1 MTDAERKERAEK
13 LWAAGCELR
22 EAGDTEG
29 AIPLFRDAAGLG
41 DVSAQDALGSLLT
54 DASRPEAK
62 PADHA
67 EGLRW
72 YYRAVRAGSHTA
84 AWNLAMTHR
93 MRGNRRGYFR
103 WVRRA
108 VSLGDVDAARFLRVI
123 EAIRSRGHRAPML
136 YLDDVDE
143 FDVRWV
149 LWDFV
154 EGVKSREEVRAWA
167 VQLLRGQIAI
177 GLLQSRRVAEAV
189 EELADPAR
197 RLTKR
202 RARELLAKLA

>member
-29 AIPLFRDAAGLG
+29 AIPLFRDAAVLG
-41 DVSAQDALGSLLT
+41 DESAQDALGSLLT

-72 YYRAVRAGSHTA
+72 YYRAVRAGSYTA

-108 VSLGDVDAARFLRVI
+108 ASLGDLDAARFLRVI
-123 EAIRSRGHRAPML
+123 EAIRARGHRAPML
-136 YLDDVDE
+136 YLSDVDE
-143 FDVRWV
+143 FNVRWE
-149 LWDFV
+149 LWDFI

-167 VQLLRGQIAI
+167 VRLLRGEIAI
-177 GLLQSRRVAEAV
+177 GPLQSRRVAEAV
-189 EELADPAR
+189 EEIADPAR
-197 RLTKR
+197 RLIKR